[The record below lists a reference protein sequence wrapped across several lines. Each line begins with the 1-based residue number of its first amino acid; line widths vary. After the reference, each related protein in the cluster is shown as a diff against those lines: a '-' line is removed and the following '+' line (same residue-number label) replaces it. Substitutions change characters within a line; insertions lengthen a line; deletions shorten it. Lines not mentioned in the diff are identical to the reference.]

1 MVEFLKGKLV
11 EKNPA
16 HIVVE
21 CNGVGYFVNI
31 SLNTFSAIGDNENIL
46 IYIHQVIRE
55 DAHLLFGFHDVEER
69 RVFRSLLNVNG
80 VGANTARTILSS
92 MNGDEVRTA
101 VASGNVKAFE
111 KIKGIGG
118 KTAQRIIVD
127 LSGKLDFS
135 QINDSGA
142 SSGSVLKYEA
152 LSALVTLG
160 FDKNNA
166 EKAIDKIIISHNNID
181 VEQLIKLALKNM

>member
-1 MVEFLKGKLV
+1 MIEFLRGRLI

-16 HIVVE
+16 HLIIE

-31 SLNTFSAIGDNENIL
+31 SLNTYSAVGDDENVL

-55 DAHLLFGFHDVEER
+55 DVHLLFGFKETDER
-69 RVFRSLLNVNG
+69 QVFRSLLGVNG

-92 MNGDEVRTA
+92 MNGEEVRTA

-135 QINDSGA
+135 KVGESGTGK
-142 SSGSVLKYEA
+142 GSVLKYEA
-152 LSALVTLG
+152 LSALSTLG

-166 EKAIDKIIISHNNID
+166 EKAIDKILIEHNNIG
-181 VEQLIKLALKNM
+181 VEQLIKMALKNM

>member
-1 MVEFLKGKLV
+1 MIEFLRGRLI

-16 HIVVE
+16 HLVIE

-31 SLNTFSAIGDNENIL
+31 SLNTYSAVGDEENVL

-55 DAHLLFGFHDVEER
+55 DAHLLFGFKEAEER
-69 RVFRSLLNVNG
+69 QVFRSLLNVNG

-92 MNGDEVRTA
+92 MNGEEVRTA
-101 VASGNVKAFE
+101 VAAGNVKAFE

-135 QINDSGA
+135 QVGDTGSGK
-142 SSGSVLKYEA
+142 GSLLKNEA
-152 LSALVTLG
+152 LSALSTLG
-160 FDKNNA
+160 FDKKNA
-166 EKAIDKIIISHNNID
+166 EKAIDKILVEHNNIG
-181 VEQLIKLALKNM
+181 VEQLIKMALKIM

>member
-1 MVEFLKGKLV
+1 MIEFLRGRLV

-16 HIVVE
+16 HLIIE

-31 SLNTFSAIGDNENIL
+31 SLNTYSAVGDDENVM

-55 DAHLLFGFHDVEER
+55 DAHLLFGFKEAEER
-69 RVFRSLLNVNG
+69 QVFRSLLNVNG

-92 MNGDEVRTA
+92 MNGEEVRTA
-101 VASGNVKAFE
+101 VAAGNVKAFE

-135 QINDSGA
+135 QVGETGGGK
-142 SSGSVLKYEA
+142 GSVLKNEA
-152 LSALVTLG
+152 LSALSTLG

-166 EKAIDKIIISHNNID
+166 EKAIDKILVEHNNIG
-181 VEQLIKLALKNM
+181 VEQLIKMALKIM

>member
-1 MVEFLKGKLV
+1 MIEFLRGRLI

-16 HIVVE
+16 HLIIE

-31 SLNTFSAIGDNENIL
+31 SLNTYSAVGDDENVL

-55 DAHLLFGFHDVEER
+55 DAHLLFGFKEVEER
-69 RVFRSLLNVNG
+69 QVFRSLLNVNG

-92 MNGDEVRTA
+92 MNGDEVRAA
-101 VASGNVKAFE
+101 VAAGNVKAFE

-135 QINDSGA
+135 QVGEA
-142 SSGSVLKYEA
+142 GGGKGSVLKNEA
-152 LSALVTLG
+152 LSALSTLG

-166 EKAIDKIIISHNNID
+166 EKAIDKILVEHNNIG
-181 VEQLIKLALKNM
+181 VEQLIKMALKIM